1 MKQAFSRQFDQSVT
15 FVTCY
20 LPGVSTRTLGA
31 HVYNVYVYIIM
42 YYISPMQENS
52 RKVTSNKSNKSNK
65 KLTSCFSASLYST

>member
-42 YYISPMQENS
+42 YYKIIYYTPPYYIIPHAG
-52 RKVTSNKSNKSNK
+52 KLPKSNK
-65 KLTSCFSASLYST
+65 